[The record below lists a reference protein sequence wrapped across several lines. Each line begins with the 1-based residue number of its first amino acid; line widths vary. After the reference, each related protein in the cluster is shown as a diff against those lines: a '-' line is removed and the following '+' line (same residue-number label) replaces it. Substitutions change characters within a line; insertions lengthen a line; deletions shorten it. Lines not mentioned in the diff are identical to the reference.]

1 MVPGA
6 WGLCDVARVHV
17 CAFGVYEGIGMHAEP
32 MGGETGELWETR
44 LERMLTIEATAD
56 DVQIRRWFKSSHVT
70 KTSGP
75 FREHV
80 CTRFSGAIT
89 QCQRFNHHTILRC
102 KLKASI
108 HRDEL
113 IVLCTAH

>member
-44 LERMLTIEATAD
+44 WERMLTIEATAD
-56 DVQIRRWFKSSHVT
+56 DVQIRRWFKSNHVT
-70 KTSGP
+70 QTPGP
-75 FREHV
+75 FR
-80 CTRFSGAIT
+80 
-89 QCQRFNHHTILRC
+89 
-102 KLKASI
+102 ASMCAP
-108 HRDEL
+108 DFQGPSPS
-113 IVLCTAH
+113 VKDSTTTPFYAAS